1 MSIDLLS
8 LDSKITEIA
17 NAVANPNLSYCAS
30 IDLGD
35 AFPAVIQL
43 GMSNEEIAS
52 LDEIFP
58 DEDLLGTLRFL
69 AENGRFF
76 PKSMKEAS
84 LDEFRAYLKENEEK
98 IFSTIKEEAEK
109 YYEEYIGDS
118 YTPPC
123 PPCPYCESTNTETTD
138 EESRFHCCECD
149 RLFDTEDIRR
159 EELRHTLSPRLSGT
173 SEEKPLE
180 VNIPIGEH
188 GVTVVDRLFL
198 CEDGTIWFRIK
209 GETEYRDIDTLSIA
223 DLETVTKL

>member
-1 MSIDLLS
+1 MDLLL
-8 LDSKITEIA
+8 LDNEITDIA
-17 NAVANPNLSYCAS
+17 NAVADPNLSYCAS
-30 IDLGD
+30 IDLGS

-43 GMSNEEIAS
+43 GMSDEEIAS
-52 LDEIFP
+52 LDETFP
-58 DEDLLGTLRFL
+58 EDDLLGTLRFL

-84 LDEFRAYLKENEEK
+84 LDEFLAHLKKNEEA

-109 YYEEYIGDS
+109 YYEEYTGDP

-123 PPCPYCESTNTETTD
+123 PPCPYCESTDTETTD
-138 EESRFHCCECD
+138 EEDRFHCCECG
-149 RLFDTEDIRR
+149 RLFDRDDIRR

-198 CEDGTIWFRIK
+198 FQDGTIWFRIK

>member
-1 MSIDLLS
+1 MDLLS
-8 LDSKITEIA
+8 LDRKVTDIA
-17 NAVANPNLSYCAS
+17 NAVANPNLAYSAS
-30 IDLGD
+30 IDLGS

-43 GMSNEEIAS
+43 GMSDEEIAS

-58 DEDLLGTLRFL
+58 DDDLLETLRFL
-69 AENGRFF
+69 AENGRLF

-84 LDEFRAYLKENEEK
+84 LDEFRAYLKENEEA

-109 YYEEYIGDS
+109 YYEEYTGDS

-123 PPCPYCESTNTETTD
+123 PPCPYCESTDTETTD
-138 EESRFHCCECD
+138 EENRFHCCECGH
-149 RLFDTEDIRR
+149 LFDTDDIRR

-173 SEEKPLE
+173 SEENPLE

-198 CEDGTIWFRIK
+198 FEDGTIWFQVK

-223 DLETVTKL
+223 DLETVTNL

>member
-1 MSIDLLS
+1 MDLLS
-8 LDSKITEIA
+8 LDRKVTDIA
-17 NAVANPNLSYCAS
+17 NAVADPNLSYCAS
-30 IDLGD
+30 IDLGS

-43 GMSNEEIAS
+43 GMSDDEIAW
-52 LDEIFP
+52 LDETFP
-58 DEDLLGTLRFL
+58 DEDLLEILRFI

-84 LDEFRAYLKENEEK
+84 LDEFRAYLKKNEK
-98 IFSTIKEEAEK
+98 AIFSTIKEEAEK
-109 YYEEYIGDS
+109 YYEEYTGDP

-123 PPCPYCESTNTETTD
+123 PSCPYCESTDTETTD
-138 EESRFHCCECD
+138 EEGRFHCCECD
-149 RLFDTEDIRR
+149 HIFDTEDIRR

-198 CEDGTIWFRIK
+198 FEDGTMWFRIK
-209 GETEYRDIDTLSIA
+209 GETEYMDIDTLSVT
-223 DLETVTKL
+223 DLETVTNL